1 MTVHTTA
8 LSLFLAVL
16 LLLPATAAAQI
27 DVGYA
32 QTGIASYYGKKFH
45 GRKTSSGEV
54 FSMWAMTAAHKT
66 IPLNAKVRVTNLGNG
81 KSVVVRINDHGPH
94 VRGRII
100 DLSRAAAA
108 QIDMIKSGTARVK
121 VEVLDLDSRPDHSKD
136 RGNTEFFAVN
146 IERADLTGFAVQIA
160 SFEHMENLI
169 HHLDRLRAAGIDN
182 AYVQMATVAGKLVHR
197 IVVGDYETEE
207 AANWKLRL
215 LKEQGF
221 QGFVLR
227 IP

>member
-1 MTVHTTA
+1 
-8 LSLFLAVL
+8 
-16 LLLPATAAAQI
+16 
-27 DVGYA
+27 
-32 QTGIASYYGKKFH
+32 
-45 GRKTSSGEV
+45 
-54 FSMWAMTAAHKT
+54 MWALTAAHKS
-66 IPLNAKVRVTNLGNG
+66 IPLNAKVRVTNIANG
-81 KSVVVRINDHGPH
+81 KTVVVRINDHGPH

-108 QIDMIKSGTARVK
+108 QIEMIKSGTARVK
-121 VEVLDLDSRPDHSKD
+121 IEVLALDPRSDHEKD

-169 HHLDRLRAAGIDN
+169 HHLDRLRSAGIDN
-182 AYVQMATVAGKLVHR
+182 AYVQMATVSGKLVHR

-207 AANWKLRL
+207 AANWKLKTLR
-215 LKEQGF
+215 EQGF
-221 QGFVLR
+221 EGFVLR

>member
-1 MTVHTTA
+1 MTVRPP
-8 LSLFLAVL
+8 VL
-16 LLLPATAAAQI
+16 LITIFFLLPAATAAQV
-27 DVGYA
+27 DVGYT

-54 FSMWAMTAAHKT
+54 FNMWALTAAHKT
-66 IPLNAKVRVTNLGNG
+66 IPLEAKVRVTNLSNG

-94 VRGRII
+94 ARGRII

-108 QIDMIKSGTARVK
+108 QIDMIQSGIARVK
-121 VEVLDLDSRPDHSKD
+121 VEVIALDSRPDREKE
-136 RGNTEFFAVN
+136 RGNTEFFAVD
-146 IERADLTGFAVQIA
+146 IERAELAGYAVQIA

-169 HHLDRLRAAGIDN
+169 HHLDRLKAAGIEN

-197 IVVGDYETEE
+197 LVVGDYETEA
-207 AANWKLRL
+207 AANWKLKSLR
-215 LKEQGF
+215 EQGF
-221 QGFVLR
+221 EGFVLR